1 MKKYSKDKI
10 RNLVLLGHGGSGK
23 TTLTEAILYNKEV
36 VKRMGKVEDGNTVS
50 DFDKE
55 EKERQFSIGS
65 SVIPVEFEETKLNFI
80 DTPGYFDFIGE
91 VFASMSVSSGAV
103 IVVDASSGVEVG
115 TEKARRF
122 AEQRNVPRVIFLNK
136 MDKENVKFNQ
146 VLEDLRSTLGNKVVP
161 FAVPI
166 GEEKDFR
173 GFVDIVSKKGYVFD
187 GKKCVEG
194 EATPEALEQAEEL
207 RETLMEAVAETNEEM
222 LEKYFAGE
230 SFTDE
235 EIREGL
241 KAAVNAGEL
250 VPVVVGSAVKTIGVR
265 ELMHVA
271 EEYLPTALDKG
282 AVEGE
287 KDGEPAEIPID
298 EDGPLAAFVFKTVI
312 DPYVGKI
319 SIFKVVSG
327 CIKKDMNIYI
337 PNSDKKERMGSVF
350 NIRGKEQIEADEICA
365 GDIGATAKL
374 EYANTGDTICE
385 EDTVIKL
392 PEIEYPKPCL
402 FRSVVPKSKEDEE
415 KIGTALHKLADED
428 PTFIYTRNKETKQL
442 LIGGQGTMQ
451 LTVVTNKMKRSF
463 NVEVDLYDPKVAFR
477 ETIKGKS
484 DVQGKHKKQSGGA
497 GQYGDVYIKFE
508 PCDEDFIFEEEIF
521 GGSVPK
527 QYIPAV
533 EKGIR
538 ESLNKGPLAGYPVVN
553 IKATLYDG
561 SYHSVDSSE
570 MAFKVAASL
579 AFRKGIKEAD
589 PILLEPINRVTIVV
603 PEENLGD
610 IMGDMNKRRGRIL
623 GMEPRPDGTQKIKAE
638 APEAEMFNYA
648 IDLKSMTQAR
658 GYFEMEF
665 VRYDQ
670 VPKELEDKIIKA
682 AEKKEEN

>member
-36 VKRMGKVEDGNTVS
+36 TKRMGKVEDGNTVS

-55 EKERQFSIGS
+55 EKEREFSIGS
-65 SVIPVEFEETKLNFI
+65 SVIPVEFGGTKFNFI

-91 VFASMSVSSGAV
+91 VFASMTVSSGAV

-115 TEKARRF
+115 TEKAWRF
-122 AEQRNVPRVIFLNK
+122 AEQRDVPRIIFLNK

-166 GEEKDFR
+166 GEEKDFK
-173 GFVDIVSKKGYVFD
+173 GFVDIVSKQGYVFD

-194 EATPEALEQAEEL
+194 EATAESLEQAEDL

-230 SFTDE
+230 SFTEE

-241 KAAVNAGEL
+241 KIAVNNGEL
-250 VPVVVGSAVKTIGVR
+250 VPVIVGSAVKTIGVR

-282 AVEGE
+282 AVECE
-287 KDGEPAEIPID
+287 KDGELSEIPID
-298 EDGPLAAFVFKTVI
+298 ENGPLVAFIFKTVI

-319 SIFKVVSG
+319 SIFKVLSG
-327 CIKKDMNIYI
+327 CLKKDMNIYI
-337 PNSDKKERMGSVF
+337 PSSDHKERMGSVF
-350 NIRGKEQIEADEICA
+350 IIRGKDQIEADEICA

-374 EYANTGDTICE
+374 EYAKTGDTICT
-385 EDTVIKL
+385 EDTIIKL

-402 FRSVVPKSKEDEE
+402 FRAVVPKSKEDEE
-415 KIGTALHKLADED
+415 KIGTALHKLTDED
-428 PTFIYTRNKETKQL
+428 PTFIYTRNNETKQL
-442 LIGGQGTMQ
+442 LLGGQGTMQ

-463 NVEVDLYDPKVAFR
+463 NVEVDLYDPKVAYR
-477 ETIKGKS
+477 ETIIGKS

-497 GQYGDVYIKFE
+497 GQYGDVHIKFE

-533 EKGIR
+533 EKGLK

-553 IKATLYDG
+553 VKATLYDG

-579 AFRKGIKEAD
+579 AFRKGIKKAK
-589 PILLEPINRVTIVV
+589 PVLFEPINSVTIVV
-603 PEENLGD
+603 PEDNMGD
-610 IMGDMNKRRGRIL
+610 IIGDMNKRRGRIS

-665 VRYDQ
+665 LRYDQ
-670 VPKELEDKIIKA
+670 VPSEIESKIIEL
-682 AEKKEEN
+682 AEKEEEN

>member
-115 TEKARRF
+115 TEKAWRF

-538 ESLNKGPLAGYPVVN
+538 ESLNKGPLAGYQVVN

>member
-36 VKRMGKVEDGNTVS
+36 IKRMGKVEDGNTVS

-65 SVIPVEFEETKLNFI
+65 SVIPVEFEGTKFNFI
-80 DTPGYFDFIGE
+80 DTPGYFDFVGE
-91 VFASMSVSSGAV
+91 VFASMTVSSGAI

-115 TEKARRF
+115 TEKAWRF
-122 AEQRNVPRVIFLNK
+122 AEKRNVPRIIFLNK
-136 MDKENVKFNQ
+136 MDKENVKFEQ
-146 VLEDLRSTLGNKVVP
+146 VLEDLREKLGKKIVP

-166 GEEKDFR
+166 GEEKDFK
-173 GFVDIVSKKGYVFD
+173 GFVDIVSKQGYVFD

-194 EATPEALEQAEEL
+194 EADQAALDKAEEL

-230 SFTDE
+230 SFTEE

-271 EEYLPTALDKG
+271 EECLPTALDKG

-287 KDGEPAEIPID
+287 KDGEVAEIPID
-298 EDGPLAAFVFKTVI
+298 ENGPLAAFVFKTVI

-337 PNSDKKERMGSVF
+337 PNRDETERVGSVF

-374 EYANTGDTICE
+374 EYAQTGDTICS
-385 EDTVIKL
+385 EDVIIKL
-392 PEIEYPKPCL
+392 PEIEYPKACL
-402 FRSVVPKSKEDEE
+402 FRAVVPKSKEDEE
-415 KIGTALHKLADED
+415 KIGTALHRLTDED
-428 PTFIYTRNKETKQL
+428 PTFIYTRNKETKEL

-451 LTVVTNKMKRSF
+451 LTVVTNKMKRGF
-463 NVEVDLYDPKVAFR
+463 NVEVDLYEPKVAYR

-497 GQYGDVYIKFE
+497 GQYGDVHIRFE

-521 GGSVPK
+521 GGAVPK

-533 EKGIR
+533 EKGLR

-553 IKATLYDG
+553 VKAILHDG
-561 SYHSVDSSE
+561 SYHAVDSSE

-579 AFRKGIKEAD
+579 AFKKGIKEAN
-589 PILLEPINRVTIVV
+589 PILLEPINSVTIVV
-603 PEENLGD
+603 PEDYMGD

-623 GMEPRPDGTQKIKAE
+623 GMEPKADGTQKIKAE

-665 VRYDQ
+665 LRYDQ
-670 VPKELEDKIIKA
+670 VPAELQEKIIKEA
-682 AEKKEEN
+682 NLEEEN

>member
-115 TEKARRF
+115 TEKAWRF

>member
-115 TEKARRF
+115 TEKAWRF

-350 NIRGKEQIEADEICA
+350 NIRGKEQIEADEIGA
-365 GDIGATAKL
+365 GAIGATAKL